1 MKRVGRART
10 APEELVALELRKLG
24 VKYRRTPRDLPGSPD
39 FANKARRW
47 AIFVNGCYWHHHEG
61 CARATIP
68 TRNRAFW
75 TAKFADNRKRDRAK
89 VRELRTMG
97 FQVLTVWECQTYSGD
112 LIGRKLQAM
121 LRLRN

>member
-24 VKYRRTPRDLPGSPD
+24 IRYRRTPRDLPGSPD

-89 VRELRTMG
+89 IKELRTMG
-97 FQVLTVWECQTYSGD
+97 YDVLTLWECQTCSGH

-121 LRLRN
+121 LCSSS